1 MRQIAVVS
9 SGFRLVLSLYYQNQP
24 EIDAH
29 CASGLYT
36 PSHHFVAAGVRLRR
50 RRFPVYK
57 PNPRPPANLKTYTFL
72 REGVVRA
79 SREFPFQD
87 T

>member
-36 PSHHFVAAGVRLRR
+36 PSHPLGCNGVP
-50 RRFPVYK
+50 RF
-57 PNPRPPANLKTYTFL
+57 AWMQIS
-72 REGVVRA
+72 G
-79 SREFPFQD
+79 
-87 T
+87 